1 MIIGQVKKRGTH
13 SGRQEISKEKDK
25 KKIRIILEN
34 DRNLTAKDVYKDSK
48 LNIHSVSL
56 STIERMI
63 NSFGL
68 HHHRIKRKGM
78 NITVSN
84 KKKRFEW
91 ALKF

>member
-48 LNIHSVSL
+48 LNIH
-56 STIERMI
+56 T
-63 NSFGL
+63 
-68 HHHRIKRKGM
+68 
-78 NITVSN
+78 
-84 KKKRFEW
+84 
-91 ALKF
+91 